1 MLRVCETKATSSAGV
16 LLTRFGAARSAGS
29 EGTGDGDPL
38 TSPKKGWFEVS
49 INPNATAA
57 GNTLMDNVVGIGAAS
72 VVPAALPL
80 LAGGLGLLGF
90 LG

>member
-1 MLRVCETKATSSAGV
+1 M
-16 LLTRFGAARSAGS
+16 LTRFSAAPSAGS
-29 EGTGDGDPL
+29 EGTGDGDSL

-49 INPNATAA
+49 IIPNSTAA
-57 GNTLMDNVVGIGAAS
+57 GNTLMDNIVGSGAAS
-72 VVPAALPL
+72 VVPVPAALPL